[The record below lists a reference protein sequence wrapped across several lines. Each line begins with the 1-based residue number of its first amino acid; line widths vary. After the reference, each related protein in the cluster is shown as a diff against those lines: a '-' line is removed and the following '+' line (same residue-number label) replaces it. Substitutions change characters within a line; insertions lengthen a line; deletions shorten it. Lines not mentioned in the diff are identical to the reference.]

1 MKEYNPKQLKRN
13 LVLCYDLVCVL
24 CCGAVFNYLYR
35 RI

>member
-13 LVLCYDLVCVL
+13 LVLCCGL
-24 CCGAVFNYLYR
+24 CCVAIFSYLYR